1 MPKGKPIIDIE
12 KCKGCA
18 LCVTACPQ
26 KIINMANE
34 TNAQGVNFAYCI
46 DESRCIA
53 CMSCATI
60 CPDMVIEILKFD

>member
-1 MPKGKPIIDIE
+1 MSKGKPIMDIE

-18 LCVTACPQ
+18 LCVTACPK
-26 KIINMANE
+26 KIINMSSQ
-34 TNAQGVNFAYCI
+34 TNAQGVHFAYCV
-46 DESRCIA
+46 DETKCIA